1 MVKGVW
7 NIKNEQID
15 VSARSYAGGKDTAV
29 NSRDRYKQANF
40 KGTPFGTSEQES
52 TSQWGTCNR
61 TNYGQTGNIND
72 IKTAGTS
79 SKP

>member
-40 KGTPFGTSEQES
+40 KGTPFGTSE
-52 TSQWGTCNR
+52 
-61 TNYGQTGNIND
+61 
-72 IKTAGTS
+72 
-79 SKP
+79 